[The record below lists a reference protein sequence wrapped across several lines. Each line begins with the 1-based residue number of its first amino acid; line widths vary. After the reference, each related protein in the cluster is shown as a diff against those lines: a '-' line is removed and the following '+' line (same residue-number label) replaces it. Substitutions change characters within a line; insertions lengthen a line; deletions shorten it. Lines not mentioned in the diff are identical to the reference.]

1 MLKLMINSQHKCIVF
16 VFYSYEGCKV
26 RYILENFLRSMFRGL
41 LSWNINFLHNSWNIK
56 VDCAKF
62 FLRQKFSAT
71 VNLLFSWQ
79 IIKNNIITLEHKYKH
94 IRTKSTCRT
103 WRNLQIY
110 SLFEGSDRLC
120 KVVELS
126 MQFCGKLLSDSFE
139 KY

>member
-1 MLKLMINSQHKCIVF
+1 MINSQHKCIVF
-16 VFYSYEGCKV
+16 VFYSYEGYV
-26 RYILENFLRSMFRGL
+26 RLDTYLRTFLDLCFGVFYHETLTFYRVT
-41 LSWNINFLHNSWNIK
+41 HNSWNIK

-110 SLFEGSDRLC
+110 SLFKGSDRLC